1 MNQNLSPM
9 NKAQLIIRILF
20 GLILVIF
27 GSNKFLHFMPMP
39 PMPEAAGAF
48 MGALVDSGYLMT
60 LVALVEIVAGVS
72 ILINKYKTLA
82 LVILLPVILNAFLF
96 PLFLGL
102 SGIAGSA
109 VALMMNLFL
118 MYANKESYRSL
129 LKSL

>member
-39 PMPEAAGAF
+39 PMPEATGAF

-96 PLFLGL
+96 HLFLDL

-109 VALMMNLFL
+109 VALMMKMFL

-129 LKSL
+129 LKA

>member
-27 GSNKFLHFMPMP
+27 GSNKFLNFMPMP

-96 PLFLGL
+96 HLFLDL

-118 MYANKESYRSL
+118 MYANQESYRSL
-129 LKSL
+129 LKA

>member
-39 PMPEAAGAF
+39 SMPEAAGAF

-96 PLFLGL
+96 HLFLDL
-102 SGIAGSA
+102 SGIVGSA

-129 LKSL
+129 LKA

>member
-82 LVILLPVILNAFLF
+82 LVILLTVILNAFLF
-96 PLFLGL
+96 HLFLDL

-129 LKSL
+129 LKS

>member
-27 GSNKFLHFMPMP
+27 GSNKFLNFMPMP

-96 PLFLGL
+96 YLFLDL

-129 LKSL
+129 LKS

>member
-82 LVILLPVILNAFLF
+82 LVILLPVILNAFLVH
-96 PLFLGL
+96 LFLDL

-129 LKSL
+129 LKS

>member
-27 GSNKFLHFMPMP
+27 GSNKFLHFMPIP

-96 PLFLGL
+96 HLFLDL

-109 VALMMNLFL
+109 VALMMKMFL

-129 LKSL
+129 LKA

>member
-96 PLFLGL
+96 HLFLDL

-109 VALMMNLFL
+109 VALMMSLFL

-129 LKSL
+129 LKS

>member
-27 GSNKFLHFMPMP
+27 GSNKFLNFMPMP

-96 PLFLGL
+96 HLFLDL

-109 VALMMNLFL
+109 VALMMKMFL

-129 LKSL
+129 LKA

>member
-48 MGALVDSGYLMT
+48 MGALADSGYLMT
-60 LVALVEIVAGVS
+60 LVALVEIV
-72 ILINKYKTLA
+72 
-82 LVILLPVILNAFLF
+82 
-96 PLFLGL
+96 
-102 SGIAGSA
+102 AGSA

-129 LKSL
+129 LKS

>member
-1 MNQNLSPM
+1 M

-82 LVILLPVILNAFLF
+82 LVI
-96 PLFLGL
+96 
-102 SGIAGSA
+102 
-109 VALMMNLFL
+109 
-118 MYANKESYRSL
+118 
-129 LKSL
+129 

>member
-96 PLFLGL
+96 HLFLDL
-102 SGIAGSA
+102 SGIAGYA

-129 LKSL
+129 LKS

>member
-96 PLFLGL
+96 HLFLDL
-102 SGIAGSA
+102 SGIAGAA

-129 LKSL
+129 LKS

>member
-20 GLILVIF
+20 GLTLVIF
-27 GSNKFLHFMPMP
+27 GSNKFLNFMPMP

-96 PLFLGL
+96 HLFLDL

-129 LKSL
+129 LKA

>member
-1 MNQNLSPM
+1 M

-27 GSNKFLHFMPMP
+27 GSNKFLHFMPIP

-96 PLFLGL
+96 HLFLDL

-109 VALMMNLFL
+109 VALMMKMFL

-129 LKSL
+129 LKA

>member
-27 GSNKFLHFMPMP
+27 GSNKFLHFM

-96 PLFLGL
+96 HLFLNL

-129 LKSL
+129 LKS

>member
-96 PLFLGL
+96 HLFLDL

-109 VALMMNLFL
+109 VALMMKMFL

-129 LKSL
+129 LKS